1 MAILLWIRVV
11 FVGKVYGRPW
21 EMLSDSASLSL
32 ATQRR
37 LSGTV
42 ASSNCSCNL
51 EVHGRI

>member
-1 MAILLWIRVV
+1 MK
-11 FVGKVYGRPW
+11 GPGRL
-21 EMLSDSASLSL
+21 LSDFASLSL